1 MSKIVLLRFYAW
13 LLFFL
18 RMYAAKSQLRQYSP
32 FKFLVIIPLQIV
44 YILCLTQ
51 NVQDKPSILHIMIGE
66 MCSVILSF
74 KTNNLSFPLFTGT
87 FRQ

>member
-1 MSKIVLLRFYAW
+1 MFKIVLLPVLRLAF
-13 LLFFL
+13 FFL
-18 RMYAAKSQLRQYSP
+18 RMYAAKSQLGQYSP